1 MKRESYYFQTVA
13 TDRLSEL
20 LSSGA
25 CVKFYT
31 DMCMGSKIYVIE
43 WRR

>member
-1 MKRESYYFQTVA
+1 MKRESYYFQTQA
-13 TDRLSEL
+13 TERLNEL

-25 CVKFYT
+25 CVNFYT
-31 DMCMGSKIYVIE
+31 DMDMGSKVYIIE